1 MMKRMFAMILAIVML
16 LALAGCDS
24 DSDRIK
30 ALEAENAALKA
41 QVAELTAQ
49 LESSN
54 GEVGLTEW
62 HFDAVAWEGG
72 NGATVTFTG
81 IPADYEEGQTAHLS
95 IWLEGDLIDTVSC
108 QWNGT
113 AYEAVTDLNAVDG
126 YCYYLSLTGADGQE
140 REVELNT
147 PKNPVD
153 GSVIDLETAL
163 TAYCAMMV
171 EDSTVEDGVLTITAG
186 YAQVQLPRIGQSKD
200 AVKAV
205 DAELVLR
212 AAGSEVSRCDLELKA
227 ENETTLTGEV
237 IGLTF
242 DLPEMEDDEQLELWM
257 EVTLSDGQTLFTTGG
272 SWYYNGGELFLV
284 VG

>member
-1 MMKRMFAMILAIVML
+1 MKKVFAMILAIVML
-16 LALAGCDS
+16 LALAGCSS
-24 DSDRIK
+24 DADRI
-30 ALEAENAALKA
+30 AQLEAENAALKA

-49 LESSN
+49 LAGST
-54 GEVGLTEW
+54 GETGLTEW

-81 IPADYEEGQTAHLS
+81 IPAGYEEGQTAHLS

-113 AYEAVTDLNAVDG
+113 AYEAVTDLNAMDG
-126 YCYYLSLTGADGQE
+126 YCYYCTVTGADGRE
-140 REVELNT
+140 TEVELNT

-153 GSVIDLETAL
+153 GSVIDLETSLA
-163 TAYCAMMV
+163 AYCAMMV
-171 EDSTVEDGVLTITAG
+171 EDSAAADGVMTITAG
-186 YAQVQLPRIGQSKD
+186 YAQVQLPRIGRS
-200 AVKAV
+200 AEPVKAIG
-205 DAELVLR
+205 AELVLR
-212 AAGSEVSRCDLELKA
+212 AEGSEVSRCDLELQA
-227 ENETTLTGEV
+227 EDETTLTGEI

-272 SWYYNGGELFLV
+272 SWYCNGGELFLV